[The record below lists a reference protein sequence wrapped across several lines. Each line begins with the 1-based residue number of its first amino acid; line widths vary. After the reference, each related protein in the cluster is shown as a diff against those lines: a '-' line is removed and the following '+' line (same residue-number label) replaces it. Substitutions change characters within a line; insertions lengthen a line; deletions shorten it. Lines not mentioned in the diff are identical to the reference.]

1 MNVQTCGILNSS
13 EFSAIVKKMS
23 TLSERVEIQ
32 YTDEKLVLKRIG
44 DSISQE
50 TIISNIERPEDA
62 DLTDPTEILQSSV
75 SSTWVSSASA
85 SLSENMELYMKSDYP
100 LIIRFHNV
108 TLGEL
113 KLCLSPFMTN
123 VECFL
128 CICLRTH

>member
-1 MNVQTCGILNSS
+1 MLEIEQSHLDIRKMNVQTCGILNSS

-62 DLTDPTEILQSSV
+62 DLTDPQRSFRASSV
-75 SSTWVSSASA
+75 SSTWVSSGSA
-85 SLSENMELYMKSDYP
+85 SLSARIWSY
-100 LIIRFHNV
+100 I
-108 TLGEL
+108 
-113 KLCLSPFMTN
+113 
-123 VECFL
+123 
-128 CICLRTH
+128 